1 MKFAVI
7 ASAIVVS
14 MSLAM
19 PAVAH
24 HSFSM
29 FDHDKTIT
37 MNGTLK
43 EFEWTNPHA
52 WIHMMTTDEKTG
64 KPIEWS
70 FEMGSVGQ
78 IAAQG
83 WKPDSVKPGDRI
95 AVMMHPLKDGSHGGQ
110 YVSATLPDGRSFRN
124 VQDNARATQNI
135 IQ

>member
-1 MKFAVI
+1 MKFAII
-7 ASAIVVS
+7 ATATIAA
-14 MSLAM
+14 MCLAM
-19 PAVAH
+19 PALAH

-52 WIHMMTTDEKTG
+52 WIHIMATDEKSG
-64 KPIEWS
+64 KPVEWS

-83 WKPDSVKPGDRI
+83 WKPDLVKPGDRI

-124 VQDNARATQNI
+124 VQDNGRATQNI